1 MKYIRKASLII
12 MLIMMLY
19 ITLEHIDNLDRN
31 LFENGVY
38 KELNENTKVCEKK
51 LLLSKGLNNCFEKT
65 FDLEVIS
72 RNNYCKTIAHRGYSN
87 IAPENT
93 IPAYKMAGKYGFYG
107 AETDVYETKDGYYI
121 LMHDETVDRTTTG
134 SGLISQLTLEEIKEL
149 TIDFGANVCKYPG
162 LRVPTLE
169 EFFIVCKEYGMV
181 PVIEIKNISNPI
193 VFIDLIKKYG
203 LEDKC
208 IVISFNRKLL
218 ENIRNINTNIN
229 IQAIIDITIDNINYC
244 KKNNFDIDTSYKVVT
259 KELVSYAHSKDVKV
273 NVWTIDDIEMRSKLI
288 QYGVDFITTDLFT
301 N

>member
-12 MLIMMLY
+12 MIIMMLY
-19 ITLEHIDNLDRN
+19 ITLEYIDNL
-31 LFENGVY
+31 LGNGVY
-38 KELNENTKVCEKK
+38 KELNENIKVCEKK
-51 LLLSKGLNNCFEKT
+51 LLLSKGLNKCFEKT
-65 FDLEVIS
+65 FALEVIS
-72 RNNYCKTIAHRGYSN
+72 RNNSCKTIAHRGYSN

-93 IPAYKMAGKYGFYG
+93 IPAYKMAGRYGFYG
-107 AETDVYETKDGYYI
+107 AETDVYETKDGCYI

-149 TIDFGANVCKYPG
+149 TVDFGANVSKYPG

-181 PVIEIKNISNPI
+181 PVIEIKNISNPS
-193 VFIDLIKKYG
+193 VFIDLIKKHG

-218 ENIRNINTNIN
+218 ENIRAINKNIN

-244 KKNNFDIDTSYKVVT
+244 KKNNFDIDTSYKVMT
-259 KELVSYAHSKDVKV
+259 KELVNYAHSKDVKV

-288 QYGVDFITTDLFT
+288 QYGVDFITTDLFI